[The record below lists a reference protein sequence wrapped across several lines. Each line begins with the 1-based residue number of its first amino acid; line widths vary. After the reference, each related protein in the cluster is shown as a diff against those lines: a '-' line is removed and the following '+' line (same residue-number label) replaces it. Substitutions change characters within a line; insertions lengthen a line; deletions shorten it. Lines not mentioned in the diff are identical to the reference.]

1 MKLKG
6 LFDKYNENSKKLLE
20 LGVISSHKVKSVL
33 IGYGLSLAIVISPII
48 ILYNLFLYPEYQ
60 ILLIGLISLFA
71 FIFFTLS
78 DVLYHRALGKYDHRV
93 KDISFKENYIIN
105 SAIYFVICL
114 IVFIA
119 AIFII

>member
-48 ILYNLFLYPEYQ
+48 ILYNLFL
-60 ILLIGLISLFA
+60 
-71 FIFFTLS
+71 
-78 DVLYHRALGKYDHRV
+78 
-93 KDISFKENYIIN
+93 
-105 SAIYFVICL
+105 
-114 IVFIA
+114 
-119 AIFII
+119 